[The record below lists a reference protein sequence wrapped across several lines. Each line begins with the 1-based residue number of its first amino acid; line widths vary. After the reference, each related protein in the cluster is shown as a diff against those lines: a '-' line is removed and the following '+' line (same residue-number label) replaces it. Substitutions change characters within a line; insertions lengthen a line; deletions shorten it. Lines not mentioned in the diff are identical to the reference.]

1 LYGLAV
7 NLVGN
12 PADAEDVVQETLAGA
27 FRGLRAFRHESS
39 VKTWL
44 TRILV
49 RQAAHHHR
57 RQRRYWPGGV
67 IAQPAPERVA
77 PSDQGRADLRMD
89 VEIALA
95 ALSPEHRQVVLL
107 RELEGMTYEQ
117 MAAVLAVPR
126 GTIESRLFRARR
138 HLQELLKEH
147 LT

>member
-1 LYGLAV
+1 
-7 NLVGN
+7 
-12 PADAEDVVQETLAGA
+12 
-27 FRGLRAFRHESS
+27 
-39 VKTWL
+39 
-44 TRILV
+44 
-49 RQAAHHHR
+49 
-57 RQRRYWPGGV
+57 
-67 IAQPAPERVA
+67 
-77 PSDQGRADLRMD
+77 MD